1 MKPSIQ
7 EPLPQALQQL
17 LGQMAELIALQH
29 KQGFE
34 YTPIGM
40 RESLDAMTRRFVT
53 QAPDVPLTR
62 DALVRGPDQTD
73 YPVPV
78 RIYHPN
84 PDQPLPAMIF
94 AHGGGHMAGSVSVY
108 NLIARKLAVASGRI
122 LISVDYRLSPECPY
136 PSALTDLKNVI
147 RHLFPTL
154 ERLGIAHAQQ
164 LAVAGDSGGAAI
176 TASAVHQ
183 IADEEGVHIEKQLLV
198 YPSLDYTMSS
208 ESMETLGRGYLLE
221 RERVGWLFDQYFQHD
236 EDRRQASPAF
246 MPLPGRYPK
255 TMVVTA
261 GYCPLRDEG
270 FAYVDRLAD
279 AGIDVENRHFPNM
292 IHAFLN
298 LEDLVKDECDS
309 FYRSVGEFLLEPPV
323 A

>member
-1 MKPSIQ
+1 MPPSIQ
-7 EPLPQALQQL
+7 EPLPQALHQL
-17 LGQMAELIALQH
+17 LGQMAELIALQR

-62 DALVRGPDQTD
+62 DTLVRGPDQTD

-78 RIYHPN
+78 RIYHPK
-84 PDQPLPAMIF
+84 PDQALPTIIL

-154 ERLGIAHAQQ
+154 ERLGIAHARQ

-176 TASAVHQ
+176 TAAAVHQ

-208 ESMETLGRGYLLE
+208 ESMETLGQGYLLE
-221 RERVGWLFDQYFQHD
+221 QERVGWLFDQYFQHD

-246 MPLPGRYPK
+246 MPLPEHYPK

-270 FAYVDRLAD
+270 FAYVDRLAG

-298 LEDLVKDECDS
+298 LEDLVKDECS
-309 FYRSVGEFLLEPPV
+309 EFYQAAGEFLRV
-323 A
+323 G